1 MLASPIRAMAMAIL
15 LRRKMKMKRQITKMV
30 TVMMKNTSQVV
41 SSSARWL
48 NSRVNAISI
57 SDISLMVALLLSRSV
72 RYLLR
77 V

>member
-1 MLASPIRAMAMAIL
+1 MRAMAMEIL

-48 NSRVNAISI
+48 NSRVKAISM
-57 SDISLMVALLLSRSV
+57 SDMSLRVALLLSRSV